1 MKEFDPADR
10 TYAFGTYSTLAERKA
25 RGKAARESL
34 PRKAMGVY
42 EPSAHRPD
50 PIALLE
56 EQEETR
62 VPNLL
67 PLRHERMG
75 VSAFTFYRGTAII
88 MASDLGAQD
97 SSGLQVQLC
106 GDAHLSNFG
115 LFAAPDRVP
124 VFDVNDFDETNPGP
138 FEWDVKRL
146 ATSFVLA
153 ARDNGF
159 PEDAVTDAALAS
171 ARQYRLSMAQYA
183 AMTEIDIW
191 YDRVDASVMESW
203 AQRTSGKTGEKAV
216 RRTVAK
222 AQARTAWTAIRKLT
236 KVVDG
241 HRVFV
246 DEPPLVVRVPED
258 TMARTLIL
266 SALPGYLE
274 SLAPDRRALLERY
287 EVIDLGHKV
296 VGVGSVGLLAWV
308 LLLQGRDADDIL
320 TLQVKQAQHSVLEP
334 YTAPSTYAQMGER
347 VVEGQR
353 LMQAA
358 SDSFLGWVTGKLG
371 RDYYVRQLR
380 DMKWSPDPSRFLPAG
395 MTTYAELC
403 GHVLARAHA
412 RTGDAVAISAYL
424 GNAATFDEAI
434 RAYSLSYADQ
444 VSRDFAAFTAAV
456 SSGRLSAD
464 PVATDPE
471 QLKAIM
477 RSPLVMQG
485 SMGQGGQVPP
495 SGS

>member
-1 MKEFDPADR
+1 MTSSPPAAL
-10 TYAFGTYSTLAERKA
+10 TFAFGDYRTPDERRA
-25 RGKAARESL
+25 RGRAARAAF
-34 PRKAMGVY
+34 PRKAQAAWA
-42 EPSAHRPD
+42 PAADRPD

-56 EQEETR
+56 EQEKSR
-62 VPNLL
+62 VPALM

-88 MASDLGAQD
+88 MASDLGAQQ
-97 SSGLQVQLC
+97 SSDLQVQLC

-153 ARDNGF
+153 AQDNGF
-159 PEDAVTDAALAS
+159 PKEAVTEAALAS
-171 ARQYRLSMAQYA
+171 ARQYRLSMAEYA
-183 AMTEIDIW
+183 AMKEIDIW
-191 YDRVDASVMESW
+191 YDRVDASTLEAW
-203 AQRTSGKTGEKAV
+203 AQRAAGKTGEKAV

-222 AQARTAWTAIRKLT
+222 AQSRTAWTAVRKLT
-236 KVVDG
+236 TVVDG
-241 HRVFV
+241 RRIFV
-246 DEPPLVVRVPED
+246 DEPPLVVRVPD
-258 TMARTLIL
+258 DVMARQLVL
-266 SALPGYLE
+266 GSLPGYLE

-287 EVIDLGHKV
+287 EVIDVGHKV

-308 LLLQGRDADDIL
+308 LLLQGRDSDDIL

-334 YTAPSTYAQMGER
+334 YTAPSTYEQMGER

-371 RDYYVRQLR
+371 REYYVRQLR
-380 DMKWSPDPSRFLPAG
+380 DMKWSPDPSGFNPETLAAYG
-395 MTTYAELC
+395 ELC

-412 RTGDAVAISAYL
+412 RAGDAIAISAYL
-424 GNAATFDEAI
+424 GRSDTFDEAI
-434 RAYSLSYADQ
+434 RAFSVDYSQQ
-444 VSRDFAAFTAAV
+444 VTSDYAAFQAAIA
-456 SSGRLSAD
+456 SGRLASGEITTDSAHFQAMMRN
-464 PVATDPE
+464 PLAAHAAAT
-471 QLKAIM
+471 AGAA
-477 RSPLVMQG
+477 S
-485 SMGQGGQVPP
+485 
-495 SGS
+495 

>member
-1 MKEFDPADR
+1 MTSEAAPPSTF
-10 TYAFGTYSTLAERKA
+10 AFGTYLSPAERMD
-25 RGKAARESL
+25 RGKAARDAL
-34 PRKAMGVY
+34 PRKAQADWA
-42 EPSAHRPD
+42 PAPHRPD

-56 EQEETR
+56 EQEQTR
-62 VPNLL
+62 VPALL
-67 PLRHERMG
+67 PLRHARMG
-75 VSAFTFYRGTAII
+75 ASAFTFYRGTAII
-88 MASDLGAQD
+88 MASDLGAQA

-159 PEDAVTDAALAS
+159 PKLATADAALAS
-171 ARQYRLSMAQYA
+171 ARQYRLSMADYA
-183 AMTEIDIW
+183 AMKEIDIW
-191 YDRVDASVMESW
+191 YDRVDSSTMEAW

-222 AQARTAWTAIRKLT
+222 AQARTAWTAVRKLT
-236 KVVDG
+236 TVVDG
-241 HRVFV
+241 RREFI
-246 DEPPLVVRVPED
+246 DEPPLIVRVPD
-258 TMARTLIL
+258 DSPARTLVFG
-266 SALPGYLE
+266 ALPGYLD

-308 LLLQGRDADDIL
+308 LLLQGRDAEDIL

-334 YTAPSTYAQMGER
+334 FTADSTYAQMGER

-358 SDSFLGWVTGKLG
+358 SDSFLGWVTGGLG
-371 RDYYVRQLR
+371 RQYYVRQLR
-380 DMKWSPDPSRFLPAG
+380 DMKWSPDPSRFTPAG
-395 MTTYAELC
+395 LSGYAELC

-412 RTGDAVAISAYL
+412 RTGDAIAISAYL
-424 GNAATFDEAI
+424 GRAEAFDEAI
-434 RAYSLSYADQ
+434 RSFALDYAEQ
-444 VSRDFAAFTAAV
+444 VGSDYAAFSDAV
-456 SSGRLSAD
+456 ASGRLASSTEFTDTEQIKIMMRD
-464 PVATDPE
+464 P
-471 QLKAIM
+471 LKAHAAQLA
-477 RSPLVMQG
+477 RNS
-485 SMGQGGQVPP
+485 S
-495 SGS
+495 S

>member
-1 MKEFDPADR
+1 MTFSVDSAS
-10 TYAFGTYSTLAERKA
+10 TFAFGTYLPPAERRA
-25 RGKAARESL
+25 RGKAARETL
-34 PRKAMGVY
+34 PRKAQGIWQ
-42 EPSAHRPD
+42 PSAHRPD

-56 EQEETR
+56 DQEQTR
-62 VPNLL
+62 VPSLL

-75 VSAFTFYRGTAII
+75 ASAFTFYRGTAII
-88 MASDLGAQD
+88 MASDLGSQP

-124 VFDVNDFDETNPGP
+124 VFDLNDFDETNPGP

-159 PEDAVTDAALAS
+159 AQEIIADAALAS
-171 ARQYRLSMAQYA
+171 ARQYRISMAEYA
-183 AMTEIDIW
+183 AMKEIDIW
-191 YDRVDASVMESW
+191 YDRVDASTMEAW
-203 AQRTSGKTGEKAV
+203 GQRTSGKIGEKAV

-222 AQARTAWTAIRKLT
+222 AQARTAWTAVRKLT
-236 KVVDG
+236 TVVDG
-241 HRVFV
+241 RRIFV

-258 TMARTLIL
+258 TMARTLIMG
-266 SALPGYLE
+266 SLPGYLQ

-334 YTAPSTYAQMGER
+334 YTAASTYPQMGER

-358 SDSFLGWVTGKLG
+358 SDSFLGWVTGELG
-371 RDYYVRQLR
+371 REYYVRQLR
-380 DMKWSPDPSRFLPAG
+380 DMKWSPDPAGFVPAG
-395 MTTYAELC
+395 MAAYAALC

-412 RTGDAVAISAYL
+412 RTGDAIAISTYL
-424 GNAATFDEAI
+424 GSAATFDEAI
-434 RAYSLSYADQ
+434 REFALVYADQ
-444 VSRDFAAFTAAV
+444 VVDDYAAFTAAV
-456 SSGRLSAD
+456 ESGRLAD
-464 PVATDPE
+464 GPMPEDPE
-471 QLKAIM
+471 HYKALM
-477 RSPLVMQG
+477 RNPLLAQVKMTG
-485 SMGQGGQVPP
+485 SA
-495 SGS
+495 S

>member
-1 MKEFDPADR
+1 MTTPSSSSDTF
-10 TYAFGTYSTLAERKA
+10 AFGTYLTPAERKD
-25 RGKAARESL
+25 RGKAAREAL
-34 PRKAMGVY
+34 PRKAQGVY
-42 EPSAHRPD
+42 EPAAHRPD

-56 EQEETR
+56 DQEQSR
-62 VPNLL
+62 VPTLL

-88 MASDLGAQD
+88 MASDLGAQP

-159 PEDAVTDAALAS
+159 PEEVIADAALAS
-171 ARQYRLSMAQYA
+171 ARQYRLSIAGYA
-183 AMTEIDIW
+183 AMKEIDIW
-191 YDRVDASVMESW
+191 YDRVDVSTMEAW

-222 AQARTAWTAIRKLT
+222 AQARTAWTAVRKLT
-236 KVVDG
+236 TVVDG
-241 HRVFV
+241 KRIFV

-258 TMARTLIL
+258 STVRNLIL
-266 SALPGYLE
+266 GALPGYLD

-296 VGVGSVGLLAWV
+296 VGVGSVGLVAWV

-334 YTAPSTYAQMGER
+334 YTALSAYAQMGER

-371 RDYYVRQLR
+371 REYYVRQLR
-380 DMKWSPDPSRFLPAG
+380 DMKWSPDPSRFVPQGLSS
-395 MTTYAELC
+395 YAELC

-412 RTGDAVAISAYL
+412 RTGDAIAISAYL
-424 GNAATFDEAI
+424 GAATTFDDAI
-434 RAYSLSYADQ
+434 RAFSLSYADQ
-444 VSRDFAAFTAAV
+444 VTRDFAEFTAAV
-456 SSGRLSAD
+456 SSGRLSND
-464 PVATDPE
+464 VLPTDSE
-471 QLKAIM
+471 HFKAVM
-477 RSPLVMQG
+477 RNPLLA
-485 SMGQGGQVPP
+485 QGGANP
-495 SGS
+495 GSAS